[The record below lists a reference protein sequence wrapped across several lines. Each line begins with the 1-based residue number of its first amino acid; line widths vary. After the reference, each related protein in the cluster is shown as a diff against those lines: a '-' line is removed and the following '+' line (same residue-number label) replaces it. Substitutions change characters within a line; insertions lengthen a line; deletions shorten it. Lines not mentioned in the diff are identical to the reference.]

1 MQTCKI
7 WSNTRGVGD
16 AAPYEM
22 EDIQMSEKL
31 QREFP
36 AYYTVLCAR
45 VADAIEA
52 LERQDHKAAREL
64 LILGMQQA
72 EEIIL
77 DQEE

>member
-1 MQTCKI
+1 
-7 WSNTRGVGD
+7 
-16 AAPYEM
+16 
-22 EDIQMSEKL
+22 MSEKL